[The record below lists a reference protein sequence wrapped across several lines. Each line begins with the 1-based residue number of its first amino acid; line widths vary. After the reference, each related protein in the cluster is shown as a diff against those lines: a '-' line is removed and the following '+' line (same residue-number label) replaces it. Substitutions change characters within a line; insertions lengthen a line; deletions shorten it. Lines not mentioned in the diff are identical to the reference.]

1 MSEKV
6 IVTCL
11 CRVEIEDVNEYEA
24 LTIVED
30 MLKREYPL
38 SEKKIFRIIETVTIT
53 SEGCGIKYKKEEKNG
68 NVRRYNCS
76 EVIPKGFVDEGK
88 REAVA

>member
-38 SEKKIFRIIETVTIT
+38 SEKKIFRITQ
-53 SEGCGIKYKKEEKNG
+53 
-68 NVRRYNCS
+68 RRSWGRFASQDRGLNQNR
-76 EVIPKGFVDEGK
+76 FQFFDESL
-88 REAVA
+88 RVFRTYYYLSVF

>member
-6 IVTCL
+6 LVTCI
-11 CRVEIEDVNEYEA
+11 CHVEIEDVNEYEA

-38 SEKKIFRIIETVTIT
+38 SEKKK
-53 SEGCGIKYKKEEKNG
+53 IKNNRNHND
-68 NVRRYNCS
+68 NV
-76 EVIPKGFVDEGK
+76 
-88 REAVA
+88 

>member
-38 SEKKIFRIIETVTIT
+38 SEKKIFRVIETITIT

-68 NVRRYNCS
+68 NVRRYNSS
-76 EVIPKGFVDEGK
+76 ESLSE
-88 REAVA
+88 ELVA